1 MRLGNIIAKITKWTG
16 IKWLIEKI
24 VIDLLGYSSCGC
36 DERHRK
42 LNNIIIDRNGIYKD
56 E

>member
-1 MRLGNIIAKITKWTG
+1 MRLGNIIAKITTLTG
-16 IKWLIEKI
+16 IKWLTKKI
-24 VIDLLGYSSCGC
+24 VIDLLGYESCGC
-36 DERHRK
+36 EDRQEK

>member
-1 MRLGNIIAKITKWTG
+1 MRLGNIIAKITTLTG
-16 IKWLIEKI
+16 IKWLTKKI
-24 VIDLLGYSSCGC
+24 VIDLLGYRSCGC
-36 DERHRK
+36 EDRQEK